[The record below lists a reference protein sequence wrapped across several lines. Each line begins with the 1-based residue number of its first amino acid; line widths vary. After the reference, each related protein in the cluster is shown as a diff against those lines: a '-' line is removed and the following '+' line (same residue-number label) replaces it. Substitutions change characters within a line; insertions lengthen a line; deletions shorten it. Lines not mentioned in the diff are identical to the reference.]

1 MSLRENLLH
10 LQRINVQ
17 FLAITVSVNMCGIF
31 YLFLWNVH
39 ALTQRINTCAFYF
52 RTYYICEKLKNIRE
66 IEIFFVIDI
75 ELAAASYQPW
85 WIILWNQDTR
95 MTQNIDQIAR
105 NKYEDFQCIFQKSYC
120 LILTLYAYYNLM
132 SIIHI
137 NIVTVEEQCEIWN
150 P

>member
-1 MSLRENLLH
+1 
-10 LQRINVQ
+10 
-17 FLAITVSVNMCGIF
+17 MCGIF

-75 ELAAASYQPW
+75 ELAATSYQPW

-95 MTQNIDQIAR
+95 MTQNIDQIAT
-105 NKYEDFQCIFQKSYC
+105 NKY
-120 LILTLYAYYNLM
+120 TYYNLM